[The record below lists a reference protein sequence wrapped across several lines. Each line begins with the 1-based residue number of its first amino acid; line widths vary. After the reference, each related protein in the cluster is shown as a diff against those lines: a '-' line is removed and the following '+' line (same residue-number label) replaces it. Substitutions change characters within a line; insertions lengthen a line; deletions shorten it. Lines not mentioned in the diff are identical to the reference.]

1 MNREKKPSGESVKTQ
16 CGKFLQFDWLR
27 AVVFQ
32 LSLKYLH
39 VKITNLLWVVV

>member
-1 MNREKKPSGESVKTQ
+1 MNRKKKPLRESVKLQ
-16 CGKFLQFDWLR
+16 CEKFLQFDWLG

-39 VKITNLLWVVV
+39 LKITNLLRVVV

>member
-1 MNREKKPSGESVKTQ
+1 MNREKKTTGESVKTQ

-32 LSLKYLH
+32 LSLKHLQ
-39 VKITNLLWVVV
+39 VKIKNLPWVVV

>member
-1 MNREKKPSGESVKTQ
+1 MNREKKTSGESVKTQ

-39 VKITNLLWVVV
+39 VKITNIVGIVV

>member
-39 VKITNLLWVVV
+39 VKITKPLRVVV